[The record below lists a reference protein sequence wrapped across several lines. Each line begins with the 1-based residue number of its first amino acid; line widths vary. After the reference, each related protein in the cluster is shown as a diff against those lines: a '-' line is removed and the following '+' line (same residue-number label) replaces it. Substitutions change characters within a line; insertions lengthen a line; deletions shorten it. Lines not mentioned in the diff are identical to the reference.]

1 MTGWV
6 DVDEEDED
14 DELGVA
20 DHPELVFDVVGLV
33 VGVVVVVVVV
43 DFAVEVAAVRL
54 EALAEVDAADEPI
67 AICAPIPTNAVTL
80 SAPATIRDR
89 AAACRRF
96 FFDLGRCFV
105 SISELLRKLR
115 FVLTKAML
123 GPPADAP
130 LRPA

>member
-1 MTGWV
+1 V

-96 FFDLGRCFV
+96 FLDLLDLGRGFV
-105 SISELLRKLR
+105 SIWGLLQ
-115 FVLTKAML
+115 L
-123 GPPADAP
+123 GGRAHEGDGGSAG
-130 LRPA
+130 